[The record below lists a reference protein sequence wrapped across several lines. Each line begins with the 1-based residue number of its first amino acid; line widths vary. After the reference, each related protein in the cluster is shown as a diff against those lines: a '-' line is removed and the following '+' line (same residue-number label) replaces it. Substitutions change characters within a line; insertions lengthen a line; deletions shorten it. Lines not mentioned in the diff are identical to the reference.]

1 MTWVVGGLGTAKI
14 DVLVLERSLLQGSE
28 YSNPPPRQCTVLREI
43 EGSPKKHPVWG
54 GDSGLPWGLRQGG
67 CGHSTGFSSGACKRG
82 ALTGRVREGADMI
95 SSSFPSIV
103 LRPDGSASCFP
114 SRRWGKP
121 RVAAERRS
129 RDLGSELFAPDA
141 LLNPFRDPER
151 QIPAQSP
158 FALPQAQLFRA
169 SSTRPSA
176 TLRGWRD
183 AAVQRGKQ
191 AKLGN
196 VRLLPRGGGRA
207 LASQRPSS
215 PLGWGSIQPGAQD
228 RLGLGGRS
236 SPLCSHLLCPGD

>member
-1 MTWVVGGLGTAKI
+1 MYGIKG
-14 DVLVLERSLLQGSE
+14 DER
-28 YSNPPPRQCTVLREI
+28 
-43 EGSPKKHPVWG
+43 SPKKHPVWG

-67 CGHSTGFSSGACKRG
+67 CGHSTGFSSGAYKRG

-129 RDLGSELFAPDA
+129 RDLGSELFAPEA

-158 FALPQAQLFRA
+158 FALPQSQLFRA

-196 VRLLPRGGGRA
+196 VRLLPRGGRRA

-228 RLGLGGRS
+228 RLGLGGHS
-236 SPLCSHLLCPGD
+236 PPLCSHLLCPGD